1 MPLAPA
7 LFTVGAALIGAIL
20 GWWPLAVWA
29 DRNIHKPSD
38 ERMPLRTLRVWSSLA
53 TAAGFAVL
61 AWRFGAHPVL
71 PALLALVATGV
82 VLSIVDL
89 TEHRLPNAVLL
100 PTLAIVAVLLVVA
113 SALTGEW
120 MRLLWALAGAAGMFL
135 FYFVLAL
142 ISPSGMGMGDVKFAA
157 PLGLA
162 LGLFGWDV
170 WFVGLAAG
178 FIIGGVVSLIA
189 LVSRRVTIRES
200 IPFGPS
206 MLAGALVAILAF
218 AG

>member
-1 MPLAPA
+1 MPLAPT
-7 LFTVGAALIGAIL
+7 LLTVGAALIGAIL
-20 GWWPLAVWA
+20 GWWPLTLWA
-29 DRNIHKPSD
+29 DRNVHKPSD
-38 ERMPLRTLRVWSSLA
+38 KRMPLRTLRVWSSLA

-100 PTLAIVAVLLVVA
+100 PTLAIVAGLLVLA

-120 MRLLWALAGAAGMFL
+120 QRLLWALAGGAGMFL
-135 FYFVLAL
+135 FYFVLAM
-142 ISPSGMGMGDVKFAA
+142 ISPAGMGMGDVKFAA

-162 LGLFGWDV
+162 LGWFGWNV
-170 WFVGLAAG
+170 WFVGLAGG

>member
-1 MPLAPA
+1 MPIAPA
-7 LFTVGAALIGAIL
+7 LFTVGAALIGAML
-20 GWWPLAVWA
+20 GWWPLAIWA

-100 PTLAIVAVLLVVA
+100 PTLAIVAALLVIA

-120 MRLLWALAGAAGMFL
+120 QRLLWALAGGAGMFL

-142 ISPSGMGMGDVKFAA
+142 ISPAGMGMGDVKFAA
-157 PLGLA
+157 PLGLV
-162 LGLFGWDV
+162 LGWFGWNV
-170 WFVGLAAG
+170 WLVGLVAG
-178 FIIGGVVSLIA
+178 FVIGGVVSLAA
-189 LVSRRVTIRES
+189 LLLRRVTLRGS

-206 MLAGALVAILAF
+206 MLTGAILAVLVW
-218 AG
+218 AS